1 MTICTLIRT
10 RGNSVK
16 LQLRTSSPLAAGAVL
31 GGLLGQKLFEL
42 VRAGFGRENILGAI
56 QAALLTVIMLLVMF
70 YICNKGNLPSK
81 HIVRF
86 PAVAAIGL
94 CLGLTS
100 SFLGIGGGPY
110 NVAAL
115 FFLFYGCQNRSKNSL
130 YIIYIIAF
138 SQLASIASAAAA
150 NSIPAF
156 APVDL
161 ASMTVGGIGG
171 ALLGAAISKRLDN
184 RGVEKL
190 LKVLALFIAAVD
202 FYNIFRFAIQ

>member
-31 GGLLGQKLFEL
+31 GGLLGQRLFEL

-86 PAVAAIGL
+86 PADRKSV
-94 CLGLTS
+94 
-100 SFLGIGGGPY
+100 
-110 NVAAL
+110 V
-115 FFLFYGCQNRSKNSL
+115 
-130 YIIYIIAF
+130 
-138 SQLASIASAAAA
+138 
-150 NSIPAF
+150 
-156 APVDL
+156 
-161 ASMTVGGIGG
+161 
-171 ALLGAAISKRLDN
+171 
-184 RGVEKL
+184 
-190 LKVLALFIAAVD
+190 
-202 FYNIFRFAIQ
+202 